1 MRAIVLAL
9 VAAVATGAAPPA
21 RQPRTVSLVV
31 TNGIVLTVNSDRRVI
46 DRGAVAVDGRD
57 IVAVDTVQRIAAAF
71 QGRDTI
77 DAGGGVIMP
86 GLINTHT
93 HAPMVLFRG
102 LADDLALMD
111 WLQKYIF
118 PAEAK
123 TVSPE
128 FVRVGTRLAAL
139 EMIESGTTT
148 YADMYYFEDEVA
160 RETRAAGLR
169 GVLGETIIKF
179 PVADAKTPADSLAL
193 TERFAREFAGDEL
206 ITPAVAPH
214 SMYTLD
220 TATLKACRALADRLH
235 IPLITHLAETTDE
248 VKTAAERYQATP
260 TGFLDSIGFFG
271 PRTLVAHA
279 VHVTPEDIQIL
290 ANRRVGVSHNPESN
304 MKLASGIA
312 PVEAMRK
319 AGIHVG
325 LGTDGAASN
334 NELDMFGAMR
344 LAAFLHKLV
353 NNDPRAIPAPVALE
367 MATIEGARAMDMD
380 KEIGSL
386 EPGKRADL
394 IVVSM
399 ASARQT
405 PMYDAVSH
413 LVYVTHGD
421 DVRTTIVNGRVLM
434 RDRKVLTLDEPRVLA
449 DARAYADKVRAA
461 VK

>member
-1 MRAIVLAL
+1 MSRLTLLILLA
-9 VAAVATGAAPPA
+9 AASLGVSAQQ
-21 RQPRTVSLVV
+21 RRTVSLVV
-31 TNGIVLTVNSDRRVI
+31 TNGIVVTVDRDRHVI
-46 DRGAVAVDGRD
+46 QRGAVAIDGRD
-57 IVAVDTVQRIAAAF
+57 IVAVDAAERIAAGF
-71 QGRDTI
+71 RSRDTI

-148 YADMYYFEDEVA
+148 YTDMYYFEDEIA
-160 RETRAAGLR
+160 RTTRAAGLR
-169 GVLGETIIKF
+169 GVLGQTIIGF
-179 PVADAKTPADSLAL
+179 PVPDAKTPAEGLARA
-193 TERFAREFAGDEL
+193 ERFAKEFANDDL

-214 SMYTLD
+214 AMYTND
-220 TATLKACRALADRLH
+220 TETLKACRALADRLR
-235 IPLITHLAETTDE
+235 IPLITHLAETNDE
-248 VKTAAERYQATP
+248 VRTANEKYHMTP
-260 TGFLDSIGFFG
+260 AAYLDSIGFFG

-279 VHVTPEDIQIL
+279 VHVTPADIQML
-290 ANRRVGVSHNPESN
+290 AARHVGVSHNPESN

-312 PVEAMRK
+312 PVESMRK
-319 AGIHVG
+319 AGVVVG

-334 NELDMFGAMR
+334 NDLDMFEAMR
-344 LAAFLHKLV
+344 QAAFLHKLV
-353 NNDPRAIPAPVALE
+353 NDDPRVIPAPVAVE
-367 MATIEGARAMDMD
+367 MGTIDGARALGMD

-386 EPGKRADL
+386 EAGKRADV

-399 ASARQT
+399 ASPRQT

-434 RDRKVLTLDEPRVLA
+434 RDRKVLSLDEPAVLA
-449 DARAYADKVRAA
+449 DARTYADKVRAA
-461 VK
+461 VR

>member
-1 MRAIVLAL
+1 MPRVRLILL
-9 VAAVATGAAPPA
+9 TLCIAAAAQPSA
-21 RQPRTVSLVV
+21 RRTVSLVV
-31 TNGIVLTVNSDRRVI
+31 TNGIVVTVDRDRRVLGH
-46 DRGAVAVDGRD
+46 GAVAVDGRD
-57 IVAVDTVQRIAAAF
+57 IVAVDTVERIAAAY

-77 DAGGGVIMP
+77 DAAGGVVMP

-118 PAEAK
+118 PAEAR

-148 YADMYYFEDEVA
+148 FADMYYFEDEIA
-160 RETRAAGLR
+160 RTTRAAGLR
-169 GVLGETIIKF
+169 GVLGETIIQF
-179 PVADAKTPADSLAL
+179 PVPDARTPADSLAF
-193 TERFAREFAGDEL
+193 TERYAKEFANDDL

-214 SMYTLD
+214 AMYTND

-235 IPLITHLAETTDE
+235 IPLITHLAETNDE
-248 VKTAAERYQATP
+248 VKTADEKYHLTP
-260 TGFLDSIGFFG
+260 TAYLDSIGFFG

-279 VHVTPEDIQIL
+279 VHVTPADIQVL
-290 ANRRVGVSHNPESN
+290 ASRRVGVAHNPESN
-304 MKLASGIA
+304 MKLASGVA
-312 PVEAMRK
+312 PVPAMRK
-319 AGIHVG
+319 AGIAVG

-344 LAAFLHKLV
+344 QAAFLHKV
-353 NNDPRAIPAPVALE
+353 FTGDPRAIPAPVAVE
-367 MATIEGARAMDMD
+367 MATIDGARAMGME

-405 PMYDAVSH
+405 PMFDAVSH

-434 RDRKVLTLDEPRVLA
+434 RDRKVLSLDEPRVLA
-449 DARAYADKVRAA
+449 DARAYAERVRAA
-461 VK
+461 VR